1 MTFEIGNKLGKGRPK
16 KPEIEELRN
25 AIKLVQKQPGR
36 QPLLVHF
43 VEQAYEN
50 KEVLVALLRKLI
62 PDMQRVNNT
71 LTDADGNAVGMT
83 VIMNVTKKYADDTV
97 RQGIEHYVQY
107 FEILWQIWRGNL
119 ESRSVEGW
127 GCGKDS
133 GGGKA
138 FFFY

>member
-50 KEVLVALLRKLI
+50 KEVLVVLLRKLI

-97 RQGIEHYVQY
+97 RQSIEHYVQY

-119 ESRSVEGW
+119 ESQDGEGRGVW
-127 GCGKDS
+127 
-133 GGGKA
+133 
-138 FFFY
+138 